1 VRRILPT
8 NPSRPADSSAPKSS
22 GGLRRAVLG
31 ALALTFLASPALSS
45 GCAASF
51 DPPARVSTLRVLGI
65 TADKPYAAPGDEVT
79 FEMTYF
85 DGFEDEDGSG
95 PRPIQITWLGGCF
108 DPPSDQYFACYEQIA
123 EIVRGITPESPP
135 PEGLVSQGIGF
146 NKFTL
151 KLPEDIISR
160 RPPPDYGP
168 HYGIAY
174 VFFAACAGK
183 VQPVLPDGTG
193 RAPDFPLGCFDDA
206 GNRLGS
212 ESFVPGYTQIY
223 AFADG
228 RSNNNPVIQG
238 LTLNGKEIPG
248 SDEFDKIPTVK
259 VCPLSDE
266 ERRTPRCDREADI
279 SDCAAYTLEA
289 LIDPSVVEVDPDATA
304 EDGGQLTE
312 TLWVSYFSDAGDISP
327 GIKLVNDPVSG
338 FNGELAVT
346 FIPPPEPGITT
357 IWAVLRDA
365 RGGSHILTRFIRV
378 E

>member
-1 VRRILPT
+1 V
-8 NPSRPADSSAPKSS
+8 
-22 GGLRRAVLG
+22 GL
-31 ALALTFLASPALSS
+31 
-45 GCAASF
+45 
-51 DPPARVSTLRVLGI
+51 
-65 TADKPYAAPGDEVT
+65 
-79 FEMTYF
+79 
-85 DGFEDEDGSG
+85 
-95 PRPIQITWLGGCF
+95 
-108 DPPSDQYFACYEQIA
+108 
-123 EIVRGITPESPP
+123 
-135 PEGLVSQGIGF
+135 

-238 LTLNGKEIPG
+238 LTLNGKEIP
-248 SDEFDKIPTVK
+248 SADDFDQIPTVK
-259 VCPLSDE
+259 ACPLTDE

-279 SDCAAYTLEA
+279 ADCTSYILEA
-289 LIDPSVVEVDPDATA
+289 LVDPSVAEIDPDATG
-304 EDGGQLTE
+304 ETGGQLTE
-312 TLWVSYFSDAGDISP
+312 TLWVSYFSDAGDIAP

-365 RGGSHILTRFIRV
+365 RGGSHIVTRFIRV

>member
-1 VRRILPT
+1 MRRIKPLQSACSAGA
-8 NPSRPADSSAPKSS
+8 SR
-22 GGLRRAVLG
+22 GRRRAVLG
-31 ALALTFLASPALSS
+31 ALALTFLAAPAIAS

-85 DGFEDEDGSG
+85 DGYGSEGGSG
-95 PRPIQITWLGGCF
+95 PRPVEITWLGGCF
-108 DPPSDQYFACYEQIA
+108 NPPNDLYFACYEDLGQVLQDIA
-123 EIVRGITPESPP
+123 SGALP
-135 PEGLVSQGIGF
+135 PEGVASQGIGI

-151 KLPEDIISR
+151 KLPDNLVEE
-160 RPPPDYGP
+160 RPAPEFGP

-174 VFFAACAGK
+174 VFFAVCAGK
-183 VQPVLPDGTG
+183 VRPVLPDGTG
-193 RAPDFPLGCFDDA
+193 RAPDFPLGCFDEA

-228 RSNNNPVIQG
+228 RVNQNPVIQG

-248 SDEFDKIPTVK
+248 ADDFDKIPTVK
-259 VCPLSDE
+259 ACPLTDE
-266 ERRTPRCDREADI
+266 ERRTPSCDRETDI
-279 SDCAAYTLEA
+279 ADCASYTLEA
-289 LIDPSVVEVDPDATA
+289 LVDPSVAEIDPDATG
-304 EDGGQLTE
+304 EDGGKLTE

-327 GIKLVNDPVSG
+327 GIKLVNEPVSG
-338 FNGELAVT
+338 FNPDLGVT
-346 FIPPPEPGITT
+346 FIPPDEQGITT

-365 RGGSHILTRFIRV
+365 RGGSHIVTRFIRV